1 MGTNQPCRI
10 VVGISSQ
17 IGRDGHRDMGDV
29 NLWKNYSKPPR
40 FDETSRFES
49 LAERDLIPQ
58 YSFYKCLPKEIYDKF
73 CTN

>member
-49 LAERDLIPQ
+49 LCIYSEIQVSQRSQRVKTERDLH
-58 YSFYKCLPKEIYDKF
+58 
-73 CTN
+73 